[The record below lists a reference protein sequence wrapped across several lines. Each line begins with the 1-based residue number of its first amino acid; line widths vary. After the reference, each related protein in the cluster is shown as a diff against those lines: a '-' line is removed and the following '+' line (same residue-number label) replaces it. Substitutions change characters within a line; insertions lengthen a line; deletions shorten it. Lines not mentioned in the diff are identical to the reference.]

1 MNLCRI
7 VLNFYPE
14 TGGSI
19 EDVVELSKSL
29 KPYLTKQFLITR
41 KYYGEHY
48 NDKSY
53 EESSGVHVYRENFI
67 KWLPPGRL
75 QALSFIPFAIRRVLW
90 LNRKYGVDII
100 QSNCVWTGVAAF
112 VAGKILRKPI
122 IYMAHG
128 TDEVYGKIQ
137 GITET
142 LLTKIFRPSHLFV
155 MDDGTHAPKKF
166 KKILETKTVTVVNHG
181 IDVKLF
187 KPGYKN
193 KKLKERLKIG
203 NDFVVTST
211 SHLIPVKGIN
221 YAISAFYE
229 FLKMSKAENAVL
241 LIIGEG
247 HLSNQL
253 EKIARDCGI
262 QEKAKFLGKV
272 EHSEIKDYLSISDV
286 VIATSTRSNVNRS
299 TLEAMACGKPV
310 LAFDSGNTRQA
321 FSHMENCLLAKTGD
335 VKDFATKLL
344 SLYEDTELR
353 SRIGE
358 NARKFVE
365 EARSWESRIKMELKV
380 FEKLLQKNLRNENY
394 NGITAARE

>member
-1 MNLCRI
+1 MSLRVSLCRI
-7 VLNFYPE
+7 VFNFYPE

-19 EDVVELSKSL
+19 AHVVELSKSL

-48 NDKSY
+48 DDKSY
-53 EESSGVHVYRENFI
+53 EESSGVHVYRENLI
-67 KWLPPGRL
+67 RWLPPGRL
-75 QALSFIPFAIRRVLW
+75 QALSFIPFATRRVLW

-100 QSNCVWTGVAAF
+100 QSHCVWTSVAAF
-112 VAGKILRKPI
+112 VAGKILRKPVV
-122 IYMAHG
+122 YMVHG
-128 TDEVYGKIQ
+128 SDEVSGKIQ

-142 LLTKIFRPSHLFV
+142 LLAKIFRPSHLFV
-155 MDDGTHAPKKF
+155 LDDGTGGPKKF
-166 KKILETKTVTVVNHG
+166 ERILGDKIVTVVYHG
-181 IDVKLF
+181 IDVNLF
-187 KPGYKN
+187 NSEYKN
-193 KKLKERLKIG
+193 KELKKRLKIE

-211 SHLIPVKGIN
+211 SRLIPMKRVD

-229 FLKMSKAENAVL
+229 FLNVSKAENAVL

-247 HLSNQL
+247 LLRNQL
-253 EKIARDCGI
+253 EKIAHDCGI
-262 QEKAKFLGKV
+262 EDKVKFLGKV
-272 EHSEIKDYLSISDV
+272 EHSKIKDYLSISDV
-286 VIATSTRSNVNRS
+286 LIATSTISNVNRS

-310 LAFDSGNTRQA
+310 LAFDSGPIRQV

-344 SLYEDTELR
+344 SLYKDAELR

-365 EARSWESRIKMELKV
+365 EARSWESRIRMELKV
-380 FEKLLQKNLRNENY
+380 FEKLLQKKL
-394 NGITAARE
+394 A

>member
-1 MNLCRI
+1 M
-7 VLNFYPE
+7 LNFYPE

-19 EDVVELSKSL
+19 AHVVELSKSL

-41 KYYGEHY
+41 KYYGEQY

-75 QALSFIPFAIRRVLW
+75 RALSFIPFAIRRVLW

-100 QSNCVWTGVAAF
+100 QSHCVWTGVAAF
-112 VAGKILRKPI
+112 LAGKVLGKPVV
-122 IYMAHG
+122 YMAHG
-128 TDEVYGKIQ
+128 TDEAYGKIQ

-142 LLTKIFRPSHLFV
+142 LLTKIFKPSHLFV
-155 MDDGTHAPKKF
+155 LDDGSGAPEKF
-166 KKILETKTVTVVNHG
+166 KRILGDKLATVVYHG
-181 IDVKLF
+181 IDVNLF
-187 KPGYKN
+187 KPGYGDKE
-193 KKLKERLKIG
+193 LKERLKIE

-211 SHLIPVKGIN
+211 SLLIPAKRID
-221 YAISAFYE
+221 YAILAFYE
-229 FLKMSKAENAVL
+229 FLKMSKAKKAVL

-247 HLSNQL
+247 RLRKQL

-262 QEKAKFLGKV
+262 QAKAKFLGKV

-310 LAFDSGNTRQA
+310 LAFDSGNTRRV

-344 SLYEDTELR
+344 SLYKDAELR
-353 SRIGE
+353 SRVGE
-358 NARKFVE
+358 NARKCVE
-365 EARSWESRIKMELKV
+365 EDRSWESRIRVDLKV

-394 NGITAARE
+394 NELAAAQE